1 MAARIG
7 YLLAPIEILVQR
19 IRRMIAALDTR
30 DRGTFLRADFQL
42 SEDAMTKW
50 PLAAGTF
57 LAVTL
62 LACAVQKNPPT
73 TESGKAVVEA
83 YVRAWNQHDSV
94 VADTLL
100 APDGIHE
107 DLAYN
112 VRAKPGPQMREFM
125 RGIIASQP
133 DFKWQIT
140 NSIED
145 GRYVALEWTWTA
157 TYTGPDPKGKQVKN
171 KPVSGR
177 GASFIEMENGKMKRF
192 TDYYDAPS
200 FFR

>member
-7 YLLAPIEILVQR
+7 RLLAPVEILVQR
-19 IRRMIAALDTR
+19 IDRMIAALDAG
-30 DRGTFLRADFQL
+30 DRGTCSRADSL

-50 PLAAGTF
+50 LYAAGTF

-83 YVRAWNQHDSV
+83 YVRAWNQHDS
-94 VADTLL
+94 AAFDSIL
-100 APDGIHE
+100 APEAIHE
-107 DLAYN
+107 DIAQNFHGKGTAEIVKFLRDN
-112 VRAKPGPQMREFM
+112 VAT
-125 RGIIASQP
+125 QP
-133 DFKWQIT
+133 DLKWQIT

-145 GRYVALEWTWTA
+145 GRYVAMEWTWTS
-157 TYTGPDPKGKQVKN
+157 TYTGPDMTGKQVKN
-171 KPVSGR
+171 RHLTGR
-177 GASFIEMENGKMKRF
+177 GASFVEIEKGKIKRF
-192 TDYYDAPS
+192 SDYYDLGS